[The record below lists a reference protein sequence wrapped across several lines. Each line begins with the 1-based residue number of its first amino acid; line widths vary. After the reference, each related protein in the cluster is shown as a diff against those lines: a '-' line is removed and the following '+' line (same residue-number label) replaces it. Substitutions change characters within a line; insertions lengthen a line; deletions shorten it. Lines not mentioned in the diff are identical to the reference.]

1 MKRNKVRIKT
11 VLREKRVVKRKKKK
25 MFERAVASVWV
36 IVWGCVK
43 VCVKV
48 CMFVYLYCMLSSIGS
63 CGCAKVGERK
73 RETCLANRGRL
84 HFEKGKKKRDD
95 C

>member
-1 MKRNKVRIKT
+1 MGDCVG
-11 VLREKRVVKRKKKK
+11 V
-25 MFERAVASVWV
+25 
-36 IVWGCVK
+36 CVK
-43 VCVKV
+43 VCVGVVKV

-84 HFEKGKKKRDD
+84 HFKKMKEKER
-95 C
+95 